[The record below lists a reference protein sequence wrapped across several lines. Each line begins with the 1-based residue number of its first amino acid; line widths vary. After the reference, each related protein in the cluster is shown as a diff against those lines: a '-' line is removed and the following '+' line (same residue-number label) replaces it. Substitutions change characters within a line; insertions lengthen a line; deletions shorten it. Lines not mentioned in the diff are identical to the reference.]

1 MSKRRDVIYRWYL
14 LLKIFSETCHV
25 RSSLKFQ
32 QNYEYWNPERLQL
45 IVVQASKQREC
56 VQLVAFEESYK
67 PQRISLLDTVRE

>member
-1 MSKRRDVIYRWYL
+1 M
-14 LLKIFSETCHV
+14 

-32 QNYEYWNPERLQL
+32 QNYEYLNPEKLQVT
-45 IVVQASKQREC
+45 VVQASKQHEC

>member
-1 MSKRRDVIYRWYL
+1 MSKRRWYL
-14 LLKIFSETCHV
+14 LLKIFSEACHV

-32 QNYEYWNPERLQL
+32 QNYEYLNPEKLQVT
-45 IVVQASKQREC
+45 VVQASKQHEC